1 MNNATSLPSAGGSE
15 EPDDDG
21 TAVSGDA
28 GPRSG
33 PGWAP
38 ALSALAER
46 VLGAIGTRVTFGA
59 LPGQGRAYA
68 YRAQGNRLWVDATD
82 AASAAVGLHEYL
94 REQCRIAVS
103 WDDLR
108 PPPPA
113 HLPDALRT
121 EGAARVAETYYL
133 NFCTFGYT
141 SPWWDWEQW
150 EREIDWMALRGITAP
165 LMMVGHEAVVE
176 QVLLD
181 DGVPAETVQKFLAGP
196 AYLPWFAMGALEGHA
211 GPLPQGWIGAHRDLA
226 GKILT
231 RQRELGMRP
240 VLPAFTGHVP
250 AELAGDAG
258 PAALTTA
265 ADSVDSAGARD
276 WQGHR
281 THVVGPE
288 DPTFRRLAAATVRT
302 QQKFWGTDHR
312 YAADPFI
319 EMIPVQDDPGYPGRV
334 AAALLAGLTDADP
347 EATWFLQT
355 WPFSYQEHFWT
366 AERVRAFLGDI
377 DAGRLVLL
385 DLWAEAQP
393 QWRRFDGFGGRDWM
407 WCALLN
413 FGGRNE
419 PLADLP
425 GVTEE
430 LEAALAA
437 SHPPMGAGLSMEATG
452 SVPVFFERVLDATWR
467 PPAPL
472 TEWLGDW
479 AAQRYRLPP
488 GEAAERAGAA
498 WDGLARTVLGAGG
511 YRIFP
516 EAFTGLLTMRP
527 PVNPFETT
535 LARPSQAAPTTPD
548 TPGTSGT
555 QASPSTPEAP
565 GPLAAEVRAL
575 LWYEPDTLIRAWTTL
590 VELAEEHPHLASGPL
605 GADLVETAV
614 GVLARCGEL
623 TFLAAFD
630 PAGGCDDEA
639 AERFLTVFDDLDALL
654 ATRPEYRYDHWEAQ
668 ALRWATSDEDARVL
682 ADNARRLVTVWGQVG
697 DGYLDD
703 YSARYWSGL
712 VGYYGRRWREWARW
726 HPIGSAE
733 EWEARLQQMEA
744 DFLSEGPAAPPAHD
758 SVTVVSRRLLD
769 TYGPLFIN
777 TARALREQDMPD
789 DDGAPR

>member
-1 MNNATSLPSAGGSE
+1 MNNATSLPS
-15 EPDDDG
+15 
-21 TAVSGDA
+21 
-28 GPRSG
+28 

-38 ALSALAER
+38 ALNALAER
-46 VLGAIGTRVTFGA
+46 VLGSLGTRVTFGA
-59 LPGQGRAYA
+59 LPGQGRRYA
-68 YRAQGNRLWVDATD
+68 YGARGNRLRVEATD
-82 AASAAVGLHEYL
+82 ATSAAVGLHQYL

-108 PPPPA
+108 PPPPG
-113 HLPDALRT
+113 HLPEAPRT
-121 EGAARVAETYYL
+121 EGAARVAQTYYL

-165 LMMVGHEAVVE
+165 LMMVGHEAVVQ

-181 DGVPAETVQKFLAGP
+181 EGVPAETVRDFLAGP

-211 GPLPQGWIGAHRDLA
+211 GPLPQGWIAAHRDLA

-231 RQRELGMRP
+231 RQRKLGMRP

-250 AELAGDAG
+250 AELAT
-258 PAALTTA
+258 P
-265 ADSVDSAGARD
+265 AGARD

-302 QQKFWGTDHR
+302 QQEFWGTDHR

-319 EMIPVQDDPGYPGRV
+319 EMIPVQEDPGYPGRV
-334 AAALLAGLTDADP
+334 AEALLAGLTDADP
-347 EATWFLQT
+347 HATWFLQT

-377 DAGRLVLL
+377 DPGRLVLL

-437 SHPPMGAGLSMEATG
+437 THPPMGAGLSMEATG
-452 SVPVFFERVLDATWR
+452 SVPVFFERVLDATWN

-472 TEWLGDW
+472 SEWLGDW
-479 AAQRYRLPP
+479 AARRYRLPP

-535 LARPSQAAPTTPD
+535 VARPSQANPATHD
-548 TPGTSGT
+548 APGTSGT
-555 QASPSTPEAP
+555 QASPSIPEGP

-575 LWYEPDTLIRAWTTL
+575 LRYEPGALIQAWATL
-590 VELAEEHPHLASGPL
+590 VELAEEHPDLAAGPL

-623 TFLAAFD
+623 TFLTAFD
-630 PAGGCDDEA
+630 PAGVCDDEA
-639 AERFLTVFDDLDALL
+639 AERFLTVFDDLEALL

-682 ADNARRLVTVWGQVG
+682 TDNARRLVTVWGQVG

-703 YSARYWSGL
+703 YAARYWSGL

-726 HPIGSAE
+726 HPIGNAE
-733 EWEARLQQMEA
+733 EWQARLQDLEA
-744 DFLSEGPAAPPAHD
+744 GFLRDGPTAPPAHD

-777 TARALREQDMPD
+777 AARALREQDMPA